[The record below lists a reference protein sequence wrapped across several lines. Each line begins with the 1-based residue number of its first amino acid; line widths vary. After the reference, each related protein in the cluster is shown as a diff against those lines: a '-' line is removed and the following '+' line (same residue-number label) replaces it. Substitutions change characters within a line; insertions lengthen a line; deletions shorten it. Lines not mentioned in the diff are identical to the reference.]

1 MAVVSSQTPLKKRK
15 AGVRYTCFD
24 PSFFRKVFNLKIKP
38 PTARILQGLRR
49 FWTMIL
55 TAHRRISVKI
65 PPRCE
70 IHYGS
75 DHACNFSSTYFSHLL
90 TNPTTICI
98 ILQEASQKNCAF
110 KLNTLRNFGGR
121 RFWMESVSKWLL
133 TDAEKDSFVATLT
146 PHLAILRTQAEVSQE
161 ELANLIGVSRQTYSA
176 IERKI
181 RKMSWNTYLSL
192 VLFYDHNQKT
202 HQLLRH
208 LSLFPTELVVR
219 FNEGVDFSSFELSE
233 FLGEKMQDIVDR
245 LDDQALQTV
254 RQTIMAEYA
263 RCTKLPDSAVVKS
276 FDGTPIATETAT
288 ERDIKAL
295 NAIRAIIADSEKN
308 GQ

>member
-1 MAVVSSQTPLKKRK
+1 
-15 AGVRYTCFD
+15 
-24 PSFFRKVFNLKIKP
+24 
-38 PTARILQGLRR
+38 
-49 FWTMIL
+49 
-55 TAHRRISVKI
+55 
-65 PPRCE
+65 
-70 IHYGS
+70 
-75 DHACNFSSTYFSHLL
+75 
-90 TNPTTICI
+90 
-98 ILQEASQKNCAF
+98 
-110 KLNTLRNFGGR
+110 
-121 RFWMESVSKWLL
+121 MESVSKWLL
-133 TDAEKDSFVATLT
+133 TDAEKDSFIATLT

-219 FNEGVDFSSFELSE
+219 FNEGVDFLSFELSE

-276 FDGTPIATETAT
+276 FDGTLIATETAT

-295 NAIRAIIADSEKN
+295 NAIRAIIADSEKH